1 MARTPT
7 NATTMGKDML
17 KRITLLTAA
26 SLMLLTSGAGAEGVI
41 AGKATEIR
49 KLDRKLIGPAY
60 YMTTTDGR
68 TYKLSAKSASVLVAT
83 QLASP
88 EAIVAVP
95 EADVVAVRRGTPAAG
110 APIIV
115 AAVPRGVEAVPVV
128 VIERGRGL
136 DAGTSANIFPAQ
148 VVAVADVQP
157 GTAIAVPGG
166 EPVVKEDGYYLRGM
180 ESDTVAMTTV
190 RLKDGRMVTIA
201 DRVQVPHV
209 IEGDVDFDP
218 AALEPGKFVR
228 LVRREDGSYFL
239 GTASAPRDKYLGVPA
254 GKVSAVDARAQVI
267 QLNDGGLYHP
277 VHRASAVLVVGDQP
291 ADAATIRSGT
301 WIVIDSPSISVE
313 SPAAIPADTIIRGQ
327 LFEVTPR
334 AGAR

>member
-1 MARTPT
+1 MAATPT
-7 NATTMGKDML
+7 NVTTMGKDML
-17 KRITLLTAA
+17 ERITLLTAA

-301 WIVIDSPSISVE
+301 WVVIDSPSISVE

>member
-1 MARTPT
+1 
-7 NATTMGKDML
+7 ML

-301 WIVIDSPSISVE
+301 WVVIDSPSISVE

>member
-1 MARTPT
+1 MAATPT
-7 NATTMGKDML
+7 NVTTMGKDML
-17 KRITLLTAA
+17 ERITLLTAA

-166 EPVVKEDGYYLRGM
+166 EPVLKEEGYYVRGM

-190 RLKDGRMVTIA
+190 RLKDGRTVTIA

-209 IEGDVDFDP
+209 IAGDVDFDP

-239 GTASAPRDKYLGVPA
+239 GTASAPRDKYLGVPS
-254 GKVSAVDARAQVI
+254 GKVSAVDARAEVI

-291 ADAATIRSGT
+291 ADAAAIRSGT
-301 WIVIDSPSISVE
+301 WVVIDSPAISVE

-327 LFEVTPR
+327 LFDVTPR
-334 AGAR
+334 SGAR